1 MYLLDT
7 NSIIYYLQAA
17 LPEKAMHRLHTIV
30 DERPIISVITKIEL
44 LGFATATIEER
55 GIMETFINAAVIF
68 NLDDAVVNQTILLRK
83 EHRIKLPDAVIAATA
98 IVYDLTLLTRNIADF
113 EKIPIIKSLDPYLL

>member
-1 MYLLDT
+1 M
-7 NSIIYYLQAA
+7 
-17 LPEKAMHRLHTIV
+17 
-30 DERPIISVITKIEL
+30 RPLISVITKIEL
-44 LGFATATIEER
+44 LCFATATIEER

-98 IVYDLTLLTRNIADF
+98 IVYDLTLLTLNIADF

>member
-7 NSIIYYLQAA
+7 NAIIYYLQAV
-17 LPEKAMHRLHTIV
+17 LPEKAMHQLHAIV
-30 DERPIISVITKIEL
+30 DDRPLISVITKIEL

-68 NLDDAVVNQTILLRK
+68 NLDDAIVNQTILLRK
-83 EHRIKLPDAVIAATA
+83 EYRIKLPDV
-98 IVYDLTLLTRNIADF
+98 L
-113 EKIPIIKSLDPYLL
+113 P